1 MIAKRCRGLSK
12 GSAER
17 RDGVPGG
24 SVPPLFALF
33 TGVRGRDL
41 ADTLLH
47 ACPKLRI
54 LATSREAL
62 GIGGENTWPV
72 PSLGLPDAEVRPPP
86 KNRHATRR
94 FGSSSSG

>member
-1 MIAKRCRGLSK
+1 LLLVLDNCEHLVQGCAS
-12 GSAER
+12 
-17 RDGVPGG
+17 
-24 SVPPLFALF
+24 
-33 TGVRGRDL
+33 L

-72 PSLGLPDAEVRPPP
+72 PPLGLPDAEVRPPP